1 MGEFKYLMVPHQVL
15 HYTLLSESESSLS
28 IAHVLSSAPPA
39 AVGCLS
45 SVVNLS
51 VCRLLIF
58 RLLSVIC
65 HICHLSC
72 PLCVCCLSCVPSM
85 CCLSCVIC
93 VSSVCC
99 LSPVIFHLSGHH
111 CKHSLSSSPCDSSPP
126 SSRLRAHLRPHICVF
141 VRGGFRKLVLS
152 SIPRKV
158 PGKHPPE
165 FLLID
170 NSLYT
175 YIIESHFCWIKNP

>member
-1 MGEFKYLMVPHQVL
+1 MVEFKYLMVPRHVL
-15 HYTLLSESESSLS
+15 HYTLLSDSESSLS

-39 AVGCLS
+39 AVCCLS
-45 SVVNLS
+45 SVVSLS

-58 RLLSVIC
+58 RLLCVVC

-72 PLCVCCLSCVPSM
+72 PLCVCCLSCVPSV

-99 LSPVIFHLSGHH
+99 LSPVIFHLSGRH

-126 SSRLRAHLRPHICVF
+126 SSCLSAHFRPHVYVF
-141 VRGGFRKLVLS
+141 ARVVFANWFSHRF
-152 SIPRKV
+152 
-158 PGKHPPE
+158 PGK
-165 FLLID
+165 FLEASPRVLA
-170 NSLYT
+170 Y
-175 YIIESHFCWIKNP
+175 W